1 MSTSN
6 PILVIIGPPGAGKS
20 VVGKL
25 AARLLRVPF
34 VDTDR
39 RIAKEHG
46 AISKIFSEQGEA
58 EFRVLERRAVQQAL
72 TEPSVVSLG
81 GGAIL
86 NEDTQRD
93 LLSARVAYIS
103 VSANAVRQ
111 RIRGTKRPL
120 LVDGID
126 SWQSIMN
133 ERREIYERL
142 ATRSMDSSDRSAT
155 SIAHE
160 LAEWVQQEESE

>member
-25 AARLLRVPF
+25 TARLLRVPF

-39 RIAKEHG
+39 RIVKEYG
-46 AISKIFSEQGEA
+46 AISKIFAEHGEA
-58 EFRVLERRAVQQAL
+58 EFRVLERRVVEQAL
-72 TEPSVVSLG
+72 TELSVVSLG
-81 GGAIL
+81 GGAVL

-103 VSANAVRQ
+103 VTAVAVRQ
-111 RIRGTKRPL
+111 RIRGTTRPL
-120 LVDGID
+120 LAAGID

>member
-1 MSTSN
+1 M
-6 PILVIIGPPGAGKS
+6 
-20 VVGKL
+20 
-25 AARLLRVPF
+25 
-34 VDTDR
+34 
-39 RIAKEHG
+39 
-46 AISKIFSEQGEA
+46 
-58 EFRVLERRAVQQAL
+58 LERRAVQQAL

>member
-25 AARLLRVPF
+25 TARLLRVPF

-39 RIAKEHG
+39 RIVKEHG
-46 AISKIFSEQGEA
+46 AISRIFAEHGEA
-58 EFRVLERRAVQQAL
+58 EFRVLERRAVEQAL
-72 TEPSVVSLG
+72 TESSVVSLG
-81 GGAIL
+81 GGAVL

-93 LLSARVAYIS
+93 LLGARVAYIS
-103 VSANAVRQ
+103 VSADAVRQ

-120 LVDGID
+120 LADGID

-155 SIAHE
+155 SIAHV
-160 LAEWVQQEESE
+160 LAEWVQREEDE